1 MQHFSIFYSLICK
14 QKITKMLKKIFSVL
28 VIASLVITS
37 CAKKSGTCFYSESKI
52 IAPVAEIDSLRAIL
66 KDSGITAI
74 QNTAGFFYT
83 INQPGSGTS
92 VMNLCS
98 NVTVTYKGTFFN
110 GKAFDATRIDSTVTP
125 PQPVA
130 VTIPLGQL
138 IVGWQ
143 KGIPLIKKDGD
154 ITLYLPPSLA
164 YGSVPVTDRYGNIIV
179 PANSYLK
186 FKIHLYDIQ

>member
-1 MQHFSIFYSLICK
+1 M
-14 QKITKMLKKIFSVL
+14 MLKKIFSVL
-28 VIASLVITS
+28 FIASLVITS
-37 CAKKSGTCFYSESKI
+37 CSKKTGTCSYNESKLV
-52 IAPVAEIDSLRAIL
+52 APVAEIDSLQTLL

-92 VMNLCS
+92 VVNLCS
-98 NVTVTYKGTFFN
+98 NVTVTYKGTFFT
-110 GKAFDATRIDSTVTP
+110 GKTFDATGIDSTVTP
-125 PQPVA
+125 PQPIA

-164 YGSVPVTDRYGNIIV
+164 YGAVAATDRYGNVVV
-179 PANSYLK
+179 PANSYLI